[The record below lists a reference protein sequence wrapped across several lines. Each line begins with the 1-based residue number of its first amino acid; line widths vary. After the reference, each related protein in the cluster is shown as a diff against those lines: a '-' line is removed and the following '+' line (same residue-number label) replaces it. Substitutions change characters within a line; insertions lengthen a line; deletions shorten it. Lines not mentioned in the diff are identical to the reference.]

1 MSGCAEDKFFLSTF
15 ILKNDLYIQIKYG
28 DKMNNYDIDLPGGE
42 PAVLLIHGLT
52 GNPYEMKFLAEKMN
66 KAGFTVSAPCLPGH
80 SQTLEKLKDT
90 CWQNWYER
98 VRERYLEL
106 KQNHLKVGIAGL
118 CMGAVLAL
126 ELSFEFK
133 DIPAV
138 SLMSTTLFYDGW
150 TIPWY
155 SFLIPLAYYTPIKY
169 MYSFSERPPYGI
181 KNDRLRKIVQSN
193 TATLVYDEVPGVV
206 MDQNFRLISRVKKH
220 MPRIKTPLLLI
231 HAYEDD
237 TASVK
242 NADYVENHVG
252 STEIRKVLLQNS
264 YHMVTID
271 NDRMLVAQEN
281 IDFFRAKL
289 NG

>member
-1 MSGCAEDKFFLSTF
+1 
-15 ILKNDLYIQIKYG
+15 
-28 DKMNNYDIDLPGGE
+28 MNKYDIDLPGGE
-42 PAVLLIHGLT
+42 QAVLLIHGLT
-52 GNPYEMKFLAEKMN
+52 GNPYEMKFLAEKLN

-80 SQTLEKLKDT
+80 NQTIEALKNT
-90 CWQNWYER
+90 RWQNWYDR
-98 VRERYLEL
+98 VRERYLGL
-106 KQNHLKVGIAGL
+106 KQSHHKVGIAGL

-133 DIPAV
+133 EIPAV

-155 SFLIPLAYYTPIKY
+155 SFLIPLAYYTPVKY
-169 MYSFSERPPYGI
+169 IYSFSERPPYGI
-181 KNDRLRKIVQSN
+181 KNDRLRKIVQKN

-220 MPRIKTPLLLI
+220 MPCIRTPLLLI
-231 HAYEDD
+231 HANEDD

-242 NADYVENHVG
+242 NADYVQTHVG

-281 IDFFRAKL
+281 IDFFGAKM
-289 NG
+289 NF